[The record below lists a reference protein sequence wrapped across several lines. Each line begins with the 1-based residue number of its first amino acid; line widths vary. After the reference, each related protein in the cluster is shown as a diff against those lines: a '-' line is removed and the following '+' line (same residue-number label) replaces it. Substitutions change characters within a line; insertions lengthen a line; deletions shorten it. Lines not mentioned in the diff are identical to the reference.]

1 VNNDIFLTNL
11 PFFANALWEVFAKSQ
26 LDEFFN
32 QKNST
37 EKFCTEWV
45 LSASAGGTGSF
56 SAPAATHSISESAHE
71 VQTFQSNSFH

>member
-1 VNNDIFLTNL
+1 LAQATALT
-11 PFFANALWEVFAKSQ
+11 SQ
-26 LDEFFN
+26 LDGFSIK
-32 QKNST
+32 KNST

-56 SAPAATHSISESAHE
+56 SAPAVTHSTSESAHE